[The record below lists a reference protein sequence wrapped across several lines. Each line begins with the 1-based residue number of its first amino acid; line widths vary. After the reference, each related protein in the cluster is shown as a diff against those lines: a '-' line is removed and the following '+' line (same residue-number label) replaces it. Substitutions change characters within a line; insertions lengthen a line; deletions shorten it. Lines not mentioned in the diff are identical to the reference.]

1 MRSLLIVILVFILAA
16 CTSTKYVEV
25 PVPVETVRTEY
36 INQLYKDSVFIHDSI
51 DRYISGDTVYQYKY
65 KYIYKYKNRVDT
77 LVQNDTIQVPVT
89 IRTTETVE
97 VNKIKWYQSI
107 LMHLGFGLIVVLGY
121 KGIKFLWETFTKVRD
136 KLKL

>member
-1 MRSLLIVILVFILAA
+1 MRFLLILLLSILGMA

-25 PVPVETVRTEY
+25 PVPVETIKTEY
-36 INQLYKDSVFIHDSI
+36 INQLYRDSVFIHDSI

-77 LVQNDTIQVPVT
+77 LIQNDTIQVPVT

-97 VNKIKWYQSI
+97 VNKIKWYQSV

-121 KGIKFLWETFTKVRD
+121 KGVKFIWKASAKVRD
-136 KLKL
+136 KLTL

>member
-1 MRSLLIVILVFILAA
+1 MRSLLIVILLFILAA

-77 LVQNDTIQVPVT
+77 LIQNDTIQVPVT

-97 VNKIKWYQSI
+97 VNKIKWYQSV
-107 LMHLGFGLIVVLGY
+107 LMYLGFGLIVVLGY
-121 KGIKFLWETFTKVRD
+121 KGVKFIWKASAKVRD
-136 KLKL
+136 KLML

>member
-1 MRSLLIVILVFILAA
+1 MRSLLIVILLFILAA

-65 KYIYKYKNRVDT
+65 KYIYKYMNRVDT
-77 LVQNDTIQVPVT
+77 LIQNDTIQVPVT
-89 IRTTETVE
+89 IRTTKTVE
-97 VNKIKWYQSI
+97 VNKIKWYQSV
-107 LMHLGFGLIVVLGY
+107 LMYLGFGLIVVLGY
-121 KGIKFLWETFTKVRD
+121 KGVNFIWKASAKVRD
-136 KLKL
+136 KLTL

>member
-1 MRSLLIVILVFILAA
+1 MRVLLIAILMFISIA

-77 LVQNDTIQVPVT
+77 LIQNDTIQVPVT
-89 IRTTETVE
+89 IRTTKTVE
-97 VNKIKWYQSI
+97 VNKIKWYQSV
-107 LMHLGFGLIVVLGY
+107 LMYLGFGLIVVLGY
-121 KGIKFLWETFTKVRD
+121 KGVNFIWKASAKVRD
-136 KLKL
+136 KLRL